1 MPAKRGDTTSRVV
14 EGDRRAAP
22 DSGAAGSG
30 GGGGTGTRQTPV
42 KTQRPLSY
50 RRPKTPHIE
59 ETRRQHFPN
68 NPSSAPVGGGEG
80 GRRTGAR
87 QAAAESPRQSVAAG
101 KVGNAGV
108 PAAEPAMAVRTY
120 RQDQQT
126 DGRLAA
132 RAAAPEQRPPQQ
144 QRHGNLVD
152 ERSVLEPMQLDEAGG
167 RAHGISPRHRIPPPL
182 SAQACGGQVPLARV
196 SDDRQAVRL
205 RTGNRAP
212 ELTAPE
218 TDEPSHQR
226 RSFVKRFSPDE
237 DDGIAAS
244 EHMNN
249 AAAAADEKEVA
260 RLRRAKREAGTAATT
275 KGAAM
280 RDYGTSRDNEE
291 RSPRV
296 RTRVWESSR
305 TQEVEVAAAE
315 KAERQRETAA
325 ELAVHL
331 ISAHREDVRS
341 ALAAARKDMDLVSKA
356 DQDRHPSALLAY
368 AREVEGVLGTR
379 LAAGAKLR
387 AALDS
392 YVALRQASSSP
403 RKSETGMGVGG
414 VRTQQGRA
422 VQT

>member
-1 MPAKRGDTTSRVV
+1 MPAKRGDTATSRVV
-14 EGDRRAAP
+14 EGGRRAAP

-30 GGGGTGTRQTPV
+30 GGGGTVTRQTPV

-59 ETRRQHFPN
+59 ERRRQQFPN
-68 NPSSAPVGGGEG
+68 NASSAPVGGGDG
-80 GRRTGAR
+80 GRWTGAR
-87 QAAAESPRQSVAAG
+87 QVAAENPRQSVAAG
-101 KVGNAGV
+101 KVSNAGV
-108 PAAEPAMAVRTY
+108 SAAEHATAVQTY
-120 RQDQQT
+120 RQDQQA
-126 DGRLAA
+126 DGDLAA

-152 ERSVLEPMQLDEAGG
+152 ERSVLEPMQLDETGG
-167 RAHGISPRHRIPPPL
+167 RAHGVSPRHRIPPPP
-182 SAQACGGQVPLARV
+182 SAQACGGQVPLARG

-212 ELTAPE
+212 ELTAPK
-218 TDEPSHQR
+218 TDEPPHAR
-226 RSFVKRFSPDE
+226 RSFVKKFSPDE
-237 DDGIAAS
+237 DEGVPVS

-249 AAAAADEKEVA
+249 AAAPEENEVA

-275 KGAAM
+275 QAAAM
-280 RDYGTSRDNEE
+280 RDYGTSRENEDK
-291 RSPRV
+291 SPRV
-296 RTRVWESSR
+296 GSRLWESSR
-305 TQEVEVAAAE
+305 TQEVEAAAAE

-414 VRTQQGRA
+414 VRTHGRA